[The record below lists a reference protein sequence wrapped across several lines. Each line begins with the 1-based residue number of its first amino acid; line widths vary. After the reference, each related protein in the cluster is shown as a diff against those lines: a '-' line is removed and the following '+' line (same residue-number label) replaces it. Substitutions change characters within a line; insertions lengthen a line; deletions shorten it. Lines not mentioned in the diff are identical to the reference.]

1 MTSKSKIKYAILF
14 LTIVSLI
21 YIYYRHIEFQNNDY
35 IVQNEKGE
43 KLNAIVI
50 ETKDLIRVRF
60 PDIEKSYFITIVKE
74 IEYVGV
80 NGILP
85 KEIFKNIY
93 IFDKGAKEIGYSD
106 GIKYLKIN
114 NDTIKFNTFIDYN
127 MDLSVLGEEIVVFKN
142 K

>member
-93 IFDKGAKEIGYSD
+93 LFDKGAKEIGYSD

>member
-1 MTSKSKIKYAILF
+1 MTNKSRIKYALLF
-14 LTIVSLI
+14 LTVVSLI

-114 NDTIKFNTFIDYN
+114 NDTIKFNTFVHYN

>member
-114 NDTIKFNTFIDYN
+114 NDTIKFNTFIHYN

>member
-1 MTSKSKIKYAILF
+1 MTNKTKIKYALLF
-14 LTIVSLI
+14 LTVVSLI
-21 YIYYRHIEFQNNDY
+21 YIYYRHIEFQDNDY

-93 IFDKGAKEIGYSD
+93 LFDKGAKEIGYSD

-114 NDTIKFNTFIDYN
+114 NDTIKFNTFIHYN

>member
-1 MTSKSKIKYAILF
+1 MSNKTKIKYAILF

-114 NDTIKFNTFIDYN
+114 NDTIKFNTFVHYN

>member
-1 MTSKSKIKYAILF
+1 MTNKTKIKYALLF
-14 LTIVSLI
+14 LTVVSLI

-127 MDLSVLGEEIVVFKN
+127 MDL
-142 K
+142 

>member
-1 MTSKSKIKYAILF
+1 MTSKSKIKYTLLF

-114 NDTIKFNTFIDYN
+114 NDTIKFNTFIHYN

>member
-114 NDTIKFNTFIDYN
+114 NDTIKFNTFVHYN

>member
-1 MTSKSKIKYAILF
+1 MSNKTKIKYAILF

-114 NDTIKFNTFIDYN
+114 NDTIKFNTFIHYN
-127 MDLSVLGEEIVVFKN
+127 MDLSVLGEEIVIFKN

>member
-1 MTSKSKIKYAILF
+1 MTNKSRIKYALLF
-14 LTIVSLI
+14 LTVVSLI

-114 NDTIKFNTFIDYN
+114 NDTIKFNTFIHYN

>member
-1 MTSKSKIKYAILF
+1 MSNKTKIKYAILF

-114 NDTIKFNTFIDYN
+114 NDTIKFNTFIHYN